1 LGTVKIVVADP
12 LPPSALDVLRQER
25 WTVDEL
31 VGAPRPRLAA
41 ALGDADALV
50 VRSATRVDG
59 DLLAAAP
66 ALRAIARAG
75 TGVDNVDLDAA
86 SARGIV
92 VLNAP
97 GANSVSVAEHT
108 LALMLALARNVTRAD
123 RSLKAGRWEKA
134 RLTGIELRGKTL
146 GIVGL
151 GRVGQ
156 EVALRARAFGM
167 HLLAHDPYIA
177 SQVAEELGVDLVAL
191 DELCARAD
199 FISLHVPSTPATRH
213 LFDAAR
219 LGQIKPGARLINTA
233 RGDLVDEDA
242 LADAIEAGRLAGAA
256 LDVFQEEPPRHH
268 RLLSLPQVIVTPHIA
283 ASTAE
288 AQELVGLET
297 ARCLRDFL
305 RDGLVRNAV
314 NFPSIPAE
322 EFRRLRP
329 YVRLAERMGT
339 FLAQLADG
347 RMHALG
353 IRYYGDLTQ
362 GSTELLAS
370 AALVGLFRPM
380 LASSVTPVNARAV
393 AAERGLELIESR
405 SSRPRN
411 FTSLISLKLHTSAG
425 ERWIEG
431 AVFEPASPRLVLID
445 GVEIEAP
452 LEGTLLVLRNNDQ
465 PGVIGEVGTILGRHG
480 VNIATFAL
488 GRREGAAV
496 GIVTLDE
503 PPEKLDPR
511 LEAALL
517 GAIRAVAAVRDARL
531 VRL

>member
-1 LGTVKIVVADP
+1 MALKIVVADP
-12 LPPSALDVLRQER
+12 LPPAALELLRQEQ
-25 WTVDEL
+25 WVVDEQDG
-31 VGAPRPRLAA
+31 VPRPRLREAVA
-41 ALGDADALV
+41 DADALI

-59 DLLAAAP
+59 ALIAAAP
-66 ALRAIARAG
+66 RLRAIARAG

-92 VLNAP
+92 VFNTP

-108 LALMLALARNVTRAD
+108 CALMLALARNVPQAD
-123 RSLKAGRWEKA
+123 ASLKAGRWEKA
-134 RLTGIELRGKTL
+134 ALMGIELRGKTL
-146 GIVGL
+146 GLVGL

-156 EVALRARAFGM
+156 EVAVRARAFEM
-167 HLLAHDPYIA
+167 HLLAHDPFIA
-177 SQVAEELGVDLVAL
+177 AHVAEELGVELVPL
-191 DELCARAD
+191 DDLCARAD
-199 FISLHVPSTPATRH
+199 FISLHAPSTPATRR

-219 LGQIKPGARLINTA
+219 FGRIKPGARLINTA
-233 RGDLVDEDA
+233 RGDLVDEAALVAA
-242 LADAIEAGRLAGAA
+242 LASGRLAGAA
-256 LDVFQEEPPRHH
+256 LDVFEEEPPHDH

-283 ASTAE
+283 ASTTE
-288 AQELVGLET
+288 AQQLVGLET

-314 NFPSIPAE
+314 NFPNIPAE
-322 EFRRLRP
+322 EFRRLLP
-329 YVRLAERMGT
+329 YTRLVERMGA
-339 FLAQLADG
+339 FLAQIAEG
-347 RMHALG
+347 RTQALG
-353 IRYYGDLTQ
+353 IRYYGELAQ
-362 GSTELLAS
+362 GPTDLLAS

-380 LASSVTPVNARAV
+380 LASTVTPVNARAV
-393 AAERGLELIESR
+393 ATERGIEVIESR

-411 FTSLISLKLHTSAG
+411 FTNLVSLKLHTNAG

-452 LEGTLLVLRNNDQ
+452 LEGTLLVIRNNDQ

-488 GRREGAAV
+488 GRRAGGAV

-503 PPEKLDPR
+503 PPAALDPQT
-511 LEAALL
+511 EAAVL
-517 GAIRAVAAVRDARL
+517 GEIRAVPAVHDARI